1 MQGVHG
7 MVSLDADQAWGPN
20 EQRQSRLVF
29 IGRKLEE
36 DLIKEGWLAC
46 CVREPG
52 QGGGDGQGDWQLES
66 SSAVA

>member
-7 MVSLDADQAWGPN
+7 MVSMDADHAWGPN
-20 EQRQSRLVF
+20 EPRRSRLVF

-46 CVREPG
+46 RVREPG
-52 QGGGDGQGDWQLES
+52 SGETQLES